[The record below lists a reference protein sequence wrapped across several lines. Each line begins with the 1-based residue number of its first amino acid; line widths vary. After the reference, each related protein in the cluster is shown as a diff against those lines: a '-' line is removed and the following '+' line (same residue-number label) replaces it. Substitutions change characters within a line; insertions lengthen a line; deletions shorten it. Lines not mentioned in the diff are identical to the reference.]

1 MKLKQ
6 EKIMTFQKMPIPRKK
21 IAIIGGGI
29 SGLGAA
35 YALSKTYQVT
45 LYEAENRL
53 GGHARTIIS
62 GKNGQ
67 QPVDTGFIVFNY
79 PNYPELSQ
87 LFAELNVPVAKSD
100 MSFGA
105 SLKNGKIEYALRNF
119 DAIFAQRKNVLN
131 PQFMKMVWD
140 INRFNTI
147 GLTVADDE
155 SLTIGQFLKRLKT
168 GDWFRDY
175 YLLPLSG
182 AIWSTPTEKILD
194 FPAYAMLQFFK
205 NHALLSRSGQH
216 QWYTVKG
223 GSREYVSRLENALVQ
238 NQVEIRLNT
247 PVASVTRNNA
257 NIVIKTYSSEPQTFD
272 EVVFATHSDDTLAI
286 LSDPSKMEERS
297 LASIKYQ
304 NNDVVLH
311 ADVSVMPKLYKCWS
325 SWVYTEREDKST
337 DKIDLTYWMNSLQ
350 PIPLNDPL
358 FVTLNSTRN
367 IDQNKIYDQV
377 TMRHPVYDLGVLSAQ
392 KDISMNNGQNRTWFS
407 GAWMKNGF
415 HEDGLSSGLD
425 VARGILAKDVLP
437 VAAE

>member
-1 MKLKQ
+1 
-6 EKIMTFQKMPIPRKK
+6 MTFQKMPIRQKK
-21 IAIIGGGI
+21 IAVVGGGI

-35 YALSKTYQVT
+35 FALSNTYQVT
-45 LYEAENRL
+45 LFEAENRL
-53 GGHARTIIS
+53 GGHARTVFS

-79 PNYPELSQ
+79 PNYPELTQ
-87 LFAELNVPVAKSD
+87 LFSELNVPIAKSD

-105 SLKNGKIEYALRNF
+105 SLKDGKIEYALRNF
-119 DAIFAQRKNVLN
+119 DAIFAQRKNLLN
-131 PQFMKMVWD
+131 PNFVKMVWD

-238 NQVEIRLNT
+238 KQVEIRVNT
-247 PVASVTRNNA
+247 PVASVTRHA
-257 NIVIKTYSSEPQTFD
+257 TGVAVKTYCSEPQTFD
-272 EVVFATHSDDTLAI
+272 EVVFATHSDDTLAL
-286 LSDPSKMEERS
+286 LSDPSEIEQRN
-297 LASIKYQ
+297 LGSIKYQ
-304 NNDVVLH
+304 DNEVVLH
-311 ADVSVMPKLYKCWS
+311 SDVAVMPKLYKCWS
-325 SWVYTEREDKST
+325 SWVYTERKDKST

-350 PIPLNDPL
+350 PIPLDDPL
-358 FVTLNSTRN
+358 FVTLNSTHN
-367 IDQNKIYDQV
+367 IDQNKIHDQV
-377 TMRHPVYDLGVLSAQ
+377 TMRHPVYDLGVLNVQ
-392 KDISMNNGQNRTWFS
+392 KDISLNNGHNRTWFS

-425 VARGILAKDVLP
+425 VARSILAKDTLAI
-437 VAAE
+437 AAE

>member
-1 MKLKQ
+1 
-6 EKIMTFQKMPIPRKK
+6 MPIRPKK
-21 IAIIGGGI
+21 IAVIGGGV

-35 YALSKTYQVT
+35 YKLSDAYQVT
-45 LYEAENRL
+45 LFEAENRL
-53 GGHARTIIS
+53 GGHARTVFS
-62 GKNGQ
+62 GKSGQ

-87 LFAELNVPVAKSD
+87 LFSELNVPIAKSD

-105 SLKNGKIEYALRNF
+105 SLLDGKIEYALRNF
-119 DAIFAQRKNVLN
+119 DAIFAQRKNALN
-131 PQFMKMVWD
+131 PRFVKMVWD
-140 INRFNTI
+140 INKFNTI

-223 GSREYVSRLENALVQ
+223 GSREYVSRLENVLAQ
-238 NQVEIRLNT
+238 KQVEIRTNT
-247 PVASVTRNNA
+247 PVASVTRHQTG
-257 NIVIKTYSSEPQTFD
+257 VVVKTYSCEPQTFD
-272 EVVFATHSDDTLAI
+272 EVVFATHSDDTLSI
-286 LSDPSKMEERS
+286 LSDPSKSEQRN
-297 LASIKYQ
+297 LGSIKYQ

-311 ADVSVMPKLYKCWS
+311 SDVTVMPKLYKCWS
-325 SWVYTEREDKST
+325 SWVYTERKDKNT

-367 IDQNKIYDQV
+367 IDQNQIYDRV
-377 TMRHPVYDLGVLSAQ
+377 TMRHPVYDVGVLSAQ
-392 KDISMNNGQNRTWFS
+392 KDISLNNGHNRTWFS

-425 VARGILAKDVLP
+425 VARSILAQDILP
-437 VAAE
+437 IAAE

>member
-1 MKLKQ
+1 
-6 EKIMTFQKMPIPRKK
+6 MPIRPKR
-21 IAIIGGGI
+21 IAVVGGGI

-35 YALSKTYQVT
+35 YALSNTYKVT
-45 LYEAENRL
+45 LFEAETRL
-53 GGHARTIIS
+53 GGHARTVFS
-62 GKNGQ
+62 GKSGQ

-87 LFAELNVPVAKSD
+87 LFSELNVPIAKSD

-105 SLKNGKIEYALRNF
+105 SLKSGKIEYALRNF
-119 DAIFAQRKNVLN
+119 DAIFAQRKNLLN
-131 PQFMKMVWD
+131 PQFVKMVWD
-140 INRFNTI
+140 INKFNTI

-223 GSREYVSRLENALVQ
+223 GSREYVSRLENVLAQ
-238 NQVEIRLNT
+238 KQVEIRVNT
-247 PVASVTRNNA
+247 PVASVTRHA
-257 NIVIKTYSSEPQTFD
+257 TGVVVKTYRSEPQTFD
-272 EVVFATHSDDTLAI
+272 EVVFATHSDDTLAL
-286 LSDPSKMEERS
+286 LSDPSKIEERN

-304 NNDVVLH
+304 DNEVVLH
-311 ADVSVMPKLYKCWS
+311 SDVSVMPKLYKCWS
-325 SWVYTEREDKST
+325 SWVYTERKDKST

-350 PIPLNDPL
+350 PIPLDDPL
-358 FVTLNSTRN
+358 FVTLNSTQN
-367 IDQNKIYDQV
+367 IDQNKIHDQV
-377 TMRHPVYDLGVLSAQ
+377 TMRHPVYDLGVLSVQ
-392 KDISMNNGQNRTWFS
+392 KDISLNNGDNRTWFS

-425 VARGILAKDVLP
+425 VARSILAKDTLSI
-437 VAAE
+437 AAE

>member
-1 MKLKQ
+1 
-6 EKIMTFQKMPIPRKK
+6 MPIRQKK
-21 IAIIGGGI
+21 IAVVGGGI

-35 YALSKTYQVT
+35 FALSNTYQVT
-45 LYEAENRL
+45 LFEAENRL
-53 GGHARTIIS
+53 GGHARTVFS

-79 PNYPELSQ
+79 PNYPELTQ
-87 LFAELNVPVAKSD
+87 LFSELNVPIAKSD

-105 SLKNGKIEYALRNF
+105 SLKDGKIEYALRNF
-119 DAIFAQRKNVLN
+119 DAIFAQRKNLLN
-131 PQFMKMVWD
+131 PNFVKMVWD

-147 GLTVADDE
+147 GLTVAGDE

-238 NQVEIRLNT
+238 KQVEIRVNT
-247 PVASVTRNNA
+247 PVASVTRHA
-257 NIVIKTYSSEPQTFD
+257 TGVVIKTYCSEPQTFD
-272 EVVFATHSDDTLAI
+272 EVVFATHSDDTLAL
-286 LSDPSKMEERS
+286 LSDPSEIEQRN
-297 LASIKYQ
+297 LGSIKYQ
-304 NNDVVLH
+304 DNEVVLH
-311 ADVSVMPKLYKCWS
+311 SDVAVMPKLYKCWS
-325 SWVYTEREDKST
+325 SWVYTERKDKST

-350 PIPLNDPL
+350 PIPLDDPL
-358 FVTLNSTRN
+358 FVTLNSTHN
-367 IDQNKIYDQV
+367 IDQNKIHDQV
-377 TMRHPVYDLGVLSAQ
+377 TMRHPVYDLGVLNVQ
-392 KDISMNNGQNRTWFS
+392 KDISLNNGHNRTWFS

-425 VARGILAKDVLP
+425 VARSILAKDTLAI
-437 VAAE
+437 AAE

>member
-1 MKLKQ
+1 
-6 EKIMTFQKMPIPRKK
+6 MPIRPKK
-21 IAIIGGGI
+21 IAVVGGGI

-35 YALSKTYQVT
+35 YALSNTYQVT
-45 LYEAENRL
+45 LFEAENRL
-53 GGHARTIIS
+53 GGHARTVFS
-62 GKNGQ
+62 GKSGQ

-79 PNYPELSQ
+79 PNYPELTQ
-87 LFAELNVPVAKSD
+87 LFSDLNVPIAKSD

-105 SLKNGKIEYALRNF
+105 SLKDGKIEYALRNF
-119 DAIFAQRKNVLN
+119 DAIFAQRKNLLN
-131 PQFMKMVWD
+131 PKFVKMVWD

-238 NQVEIRLNT
+238 KQVEIRVNT
-247 PVASVTRNNA
+247 PVASVTRHA
-257 NIVIKTYSSEPQTFD
+257 TGVVVKTYCNEPQTFD
-272 EVVFATHSDDTLAI
+272 EVVFATHSDDTLAL
-286 LSDPSKMEERS
+286 LSDPSEIEQRN
-297 LASIKYQ
+297 LGSIKYQ
-304 NNDVVLH
+304 DNEVVLH
-311 ADVSVMPKLYKCWS
+311 SDVGVMPKLDKCWS
-325 SWVYTEREDKST
+325 SWVYTERKDKST

-350 PIPLNDPL
+350 PIPLDDPL
-358 FVTLNSTRN
+358 FVTLNSTHN
-367 IDQNKIYDQV
+367 IDQNKIHDQV
-377 TMRHPVYDLGVLSAQ
+377 TMRHPVYDLGVLNVQ
-392 KDISMNNGQNRTWFS
+392 KDISLNNGHNRTWFS

-425 VARGILAKDVLP
+425 VARSILAKDTLAI
-437 VAAE
+437 AAE

>member
-1 MKLKQ
+1 
-6 EKIMTFQKMPIPRKK
+6 MPIRPKR
-21 IAIIGGGI
+21 IAVVGGGI

-35 YALSKTYQVT
+35 YALSNTYKVT
-45 LYEAENRL
+45 LFEAENRL
-53 GGHARTIIS
+53 GGHARTVFS
-62 GKNGQ
+62 GKSGQ

-87 LFAELNVPVAKSD
+87 LFSELNVPIAKSD

-105 SLKNGKIEYALRNF
+105 SLKSGKIEYALRNF
-119 DAIFAQRKNVLN
+119 DAIFAQRKNLLN
-131 PQFMKMVWD
+131 PQFVKMVWD
-140 INRFNTI
+140 INKFNTI

-223 GSREYVSRLENALVQ
+223 GSREYVSRLENVLAQ
-238 NQVEIRLNT
+238 KQVEIRVNT
-247 PVASVTRNNA
+247 PVASVTRHA
-257 NIVIKTYSSEPQTFD
+257 TGVVVKTYCSEPQTFD
-272 EVVFATHSDDTLAI
+272 EVVFATHSDDTLSL
-286 LSDPSKMEERS
+286 LSDPSKIEERN

-304 NNDVVLH
+304 DNEVVLH
-311 ADVSVMPKLYKCWS
+311 SDVSVMPKLYKCWS
-325 SWVYTEREDKST
+325 SWVYTERKDKST

-350 PIPLNDPL
+350 PIPLDDPL
-358 FVTLNSTRN
+358 FVTLNSTHN
-367 IDQNKIYDQV
+367 IDPNKIHDQV
-377 TMRHPVYDLGVLSAQ
+377 TMRHPVYDLGVLSVQ
-392 KDISMNNGQNRTWFS
+392 KDISLNNGHNRTWFS

-425 VARGILAKDVLP
+425 VARSILAKDTLSI
-437 VAAE
+437 AAE

>member
-1 MKLKQ
+1 
-6 EKIMTFQKMPIPRKK
+6 MPIRPKK
-21 IAIIGGGI
+21 IAVIGGGI

-35 YALSKTYQVT
+35 YVLSNTYQVT
-45 LYEAENRL
+45 LFEAENRL
-53 GGHARTIIS
+53 GGHARTVFA
-62 GKNGQ
+62 GKNGNQ
-67 QPVDTGFIVFNY
+67 AVDTGFIVFNY

-87 LFAELNVPVAKSD
+87 LFSELNVPIAKSD

-105 SLKNGKIEYALRNF
+105 SLKDGTIEYALRNF

-131 PQFMKMVWD
+131 PRFVKMVWD

-155 SLTIGQFLKRLKT
+155 SLTIGQFLQRLKT

-223 GSREYVSRLENALVQ
+223 GSREYVNRLENVLAQ
-238 NQVEIRLNT
+238 KRVEIRVKT
-247 PVASVTRNNA
+247 PVASVTRHQTG
-257 NIVIKTYSSEPQTFD
+257 VVVKTYSCEPQTFD
-272 EVVFATHSDDTLAI
+272 EVVFATHSDDTLSL
-286 LSDPSKMEERS
+286 LSDPSKFEQRN
-297 LASIKYQ
+297 LGSIKYQ

-311 ADVSVMPKLYKCWS
+311 SDVTVMPKLHKCWS
-325 SWVYTEREDKST
+325 SWVYTERKDKST

-350 PIPLNDPL
+350 PIPLDDPL
-358 FVTLNSTRN
+358 FVTLNSTHN
-367 IDQNKIYDQV
+367 IDQNQIYDQV
-377 TMRHPVYDLGVLSAQ
+377 TMRHPVYDVGVLSAQ
-392 KDISMNNGQNRTWFS
+392 KDLSLNNGHNRTWFS

-425 VARGILAKDVLP
+425 VARSILANDILP
-437 VAAE
+437 IAAE

>member
-1 MKLKQ
+1 
-6 EKIMTFQKMPIPRKK
+6 MPIRPKK
-21 IAIIGGGI
+21 IAVIGGGV

-35 YALSKTYQVT
+35 YALSNTYQVT
-45 LYEAENRL
+45 LFEAENRL
-53 GGHARTIIS
+53 GGHARTVFA

-87 LFAELNVPVAKSD
+87 LFSELNVPIAISD

-105 SLKNGKIEYALRNF
+105 SLKDGSIEYALRNF

-131 PQFMKMVWD
+131 PQFVKMVWD

-147 GLTVADDE
+147 GLKVADDE

-223 GSREYVSRLENALVQ
+223 GSREYVNRLENVLAQ
-238 NQVEIRLNT
+238 KQVEIRVKT
-247 PVASVTRNNA
+247 PVASVTRHQTG
-257 NIVIKTYSSEPQTFD
+257 VVVKTYSCEPQTFD

-286 LSDPSKMEERS
+286 LSDPSKIEQRN
-297 LASIKYQ
+297 LGSIQYQ
-304 NNDVVLH
+304 SNDVVLH
-311 ADVSVMPKLYKCWS
+311 SDVTVMPKLYKCWS
-325 SWVYTEREDKST
+325 SWVYTERKDKNT

-350 PIPLNDPL
+350 PIPLDDPL
-358 FVTLNSTRN
+358 FVTLNSTHN
-367 IDQNKIYDQV
+367 IDQNQIYDQV
-377 TMRHPVYDLGVLSAQ
+377 TMRHPVYDGGVLSAQ
-392 KDISMNNGQNRTWFS
+392 KDISLSNGNNRTWFS
-407 GAWMKNGF
+407 GAWMRNGF

-425 VARGILAKDVLP
+425 VARSLLAKDILP
-437 VAAE
+437 IAAE

>member
-1 MKLKQ
+1 MVAASSGQ
-6 EKIMTFQKMPIPRKK
+6 KK

-53 GGHARTIIS
+53 GGHARTILS

-247 PVASVTRNNA
+247 PVASVTRHTA

-425 VARGILAKDVLP
+425 VARSIVAKHVLP

>member
-1 MKLKQ
+1 
-6 EKIMTFQKMPIPRKK
+6 MPIRPKK
-21 IAIIGGGI
+21 IAVIGGGI

-35 YALSKTYQVT
+35 YVLSNTYQVT
-45 LYEAENRL
+45 LFEAENRL
-53 GGHARTIIS
+53 GGHARTVFA
-62 GKNGQ
+62 GKNGNQ
-67 QPVDTGFIVFNY
+67 AVDTGFIVFNY

-87 LFAELNVPVAKSD
+87 LFSELNVPIAESN

-105 SLKNGKIEYALRNF
+105 SLKDGTIEYALRNF

-131 PQFMKMVWD
+131 PRFVKMVWD

-155 SLTIGQFLKRLKT
+155 SLTIGQFLQRLKT

-223 GSREYVSRLENALVQ
+223 GSREYVNRLENVLAQ
-238 NQVEIRLNT
+238 KQVEIRVKT
-247 PVASVTRNNA
+247 PVASVTRHQTG
-257 NIVIKTYSSEPQTFD
+257 VVVKTYSCEPQTFD
-272 EVVFATHSDDTLAI
+272 EVVFATHSDDTLSL
-286 LSDPSKMEERS
+286 LSDPSKFEQRN
-297 LASIKYQ
+297 LGSIKYQ

-311 ADVSVMPKLYKCWS
+311 SDVTVMPKLHKCWS
-325 SWVYTEREDKST
+325 SWVYTERKDKST

-350 PIPLNDPL
+350 PIPLDDPL
-358 FVTLNSTRN
+358 FVTLNSTHN
-367 IDQNKIYDQV
+367 IDQNQIYDQV
-377 TMRHPVYDLGVLSAQ
+377 TMRHPVYDVGVLSAQ
-392 KDISMNNGQNRTWFS
+392 KDLSLNNGHNRTWFS

-425 VARGILAKDVLP
+425 VARSILANDILP
-437 VAAE
+437 IAAE

>member
-1 MKLKQ
+1 
-6 EKIMTFQKMPIPRKK
+6 MPIRPKK
-21 IAIIGGGI
+21 IAVIGGGI

-35 YALSKTYQVT
+35 YGLSNTYQVT
-45 LYEAENRL
+45 LFEAENRL
-53 GGHARTIIS
+53 GGHARTVFA
-62 GKNGQ
+62 GKNGNQ
-67 QPVDTGFIVFNY
+67 AVDTGFIVFNY

-87 LFAELNVPVAKSD
+87 LFSELNVPIAESN

-105 SLKNGKIEYALRNF
+105 SLKDGTIEYALRNF

-131 PQFMKMVWD
+131 PRFVKMVWD

-155 SLTIGQFLKRLKT
+155 SLTIGQFLQRLKT

-223 GSREYVSRLENALVQ
+223 GSREYVNRLENVLAQ
-238 NQVEIRLNT
+238 KQVEIRVKT
-247 PVASVTRNNA
+247 PVASVTRHQTG
-257 NIVIKTYSSEPQTFD
+257 VVVKTYSCEPQTFD
-272 EVVFATHSDDTLAI
+272 EVVFATHSDDTLSL
-286 LSDPSKMEERS
+286 LSDPSKFEQRN
-297 LASIKYQ
+297 LNSIKYQ

-311 ADVSVMPKLYKCWS
+311 SDVNVMPKLHKCWS
-325 SWVYTEREDKST
+325 SWVYTDRKDKNT

-350 PIPLNDPL
+350 PIPLDDPL
-358 FVTLNSTRN
+358 FVTLNSTHN
-367 IDQNKIYDQV
+367 IDQNQIYDQV
-377 TMRHPVYDLGVLSAQ
+377 TMRHPVYDVGVLSAQ
-392 KDISMNNGQNRTWFS
+392 KDLSLNNGHNRTWFS

-425 VARGILAKDVLP
+425 VARSILAKDILP
-437 VAAE
+437 IAAE

>member
-1 MKLKQ
+1 
-6 EKIMTFQKMPIPRKK
+6 MPIRPKK
-21 IAIIGGGI
+21 IAVVGGGI

-35 YALSKTYQVT
+35 YALSNTYQVT
-45 LYEAENRL
+45 LFEAENRL
-53 GGHARTIIS
+53 GGHARTVFS
-62 GKNGQ
+62 GKSGQ

-79 PNYPELSQ
+79 PNYPELTQ
-87 LFAELNVPVAKSD
+87 LFSDLNVPIAKSD

-105 SLKNGKIEYALRNF
+105 SLKDGKIEYALRNF
-119 DAIFAQRKNVLN
+119 DAIFAQRKNLLN
-131 PQFMKMVWD
+131 PKFIKMVWD

-182 AIWSTPTEKILD
+182 AIWSTPTEKVLD

-238 NQVEIRLNT
+238 KQVEIRVNT
-247 PVASVTRNNA
+247 PVASVARHATGVA
-257 NIVIKTYSSEPQTFD
+257 VKTYCSEPQTFD
-272 EVVFATHSDDTLAI
+272 EVVFATHSDDTLAL
-286 LSDPSKMEERS
+286 LSDPSEIEQRN
-297 LASIKYQ
+297 LGSIKYQ
-304 NNDVVLH
+304 DNEVVLH
-311 ADVSVMPKLYKCWS
+311 SDVGVMPKLYKCWS
-325 SWVYTEREDKST
+325 SWVYTERKDKST

-350 PIPLNDPL
+350 PIPLDDPL
-358 FVTLNSTRN
+358 FVTLNSTHN
-367 IDQNKIYDQV
+367 IDQNKIHDQV
-377 TMRHPVYDLGVLSAQ
+377 TMRHPVYDLGVLNVQ
-392 KDISMNNGQNRTWFS
+392 KDISLNNGHNKTWFS

-425 VARGILAKDVLP
+425 VARSILAKDTLAI
-437 VAAE
+437 AAE

>member
-1 MKLKQ
+1 
-6 EKIMTFQKMPIPRKK
+6 MPIRPKK
-21 IAIIGGGI
+21 IAVIGGGV

-35 YALSKTYQVT
+35 YKLSDAYQVT
-45 LYEAENRL
+45 LFEAENRL
-53 GGHARTIIS
+53 GGHARTVFS
-62 GKNGQ
+62 GKSGQ

-87 LFAELNVPVAKSD
+87 LFSELNVPIAKSD

-105 SLKNGKIEYALRNF
+105 SLHDGKIEYALRNF
-119 DAIFAQRKNVLN
+119 DAIFAQRKNALN
-131 PQFMKMVWD
+131 PRFVKMVWD
-140 INRFNTI
+140 INKFNTI

-223 GSREYVSRLENALVQ
+223 GSREYVSRLENVLAQ
-238 NQVEIRLNT
+238 KQVEIRINT
-247 PVASVTRNNA
+247 PVASVTRNQTG
-257 NIVIKTYSSEPQTFD
+257 VVVKTYSCEPQTFD
-272 EVVFATHSDDTLAI
+272 EVVFATHSDDTLSI
-286 LSDPSKMEERS
+286 LSDPSKIEQRN
-297 LASIKYQ
+297 LGSIKYQ

-311 ADVSVMPKLYKCWS
+311 SDVTVMPKLYKCWS
-325 SWVYTEREDKST
+325 SWVYTERKDKNT

-350 PIPLNDPL
+350 PIPLDDPL

-367 IDQNKIYDQV
+367 IDQNQIYDQV
-377 TMRHPVYDLGVLSAQ
+377 TMRHPVYDVGVLGAQ
-392 KDISMNNGQNRTWFS
+392 KDISLNNGDNRTWFS

-425 VARGILAKDVLP
+425 VARSILAKDILP
-437 VAAE
+437 IAAE

>member
-1 MKLKQ
+1 
-6 EKIMTFQKMPIPRKK
+6 MPIRPKK
-21 IAIIGGGI
+21 IAVVGGGI

-35 YALSKTYQVT
+35 FALSNTYQVT
-45 LYEAENRL
+45 LFEAENRL
-53 GGHARTIIS
+53 GGHARTVFS
-62 GKNGQ
+62 GKSGQ

-79 PNYPELSQ
+79 PNYPELTQ
-87 LFAELNVPVAKSD
+87 LFSELNVPIAKSD

-105 SLKNGKIEYALRNF
+105 SLKDGKIEYALRNF
-119 DAIFAQRKNVLN
+119 DAIFAQRKNLLN
-131 PQFMKMVWD
+131 PNFVKMVWD

-147 GLTVADDE
+147 GLTVAGDE

-238 NQVEIRLNT
+238 KQVEIRVNT
-247 PVASVTRNNA
+247 PVASVTRHA
-257 NIVIKTYSSEPQTFD
+257 TGVVVKTYCSEPQTFD
-272 EVVFATHSDDTLAI
+272 EVVFATHSDDTLAL
-286 LSDPSKMEERS
+286 LSDPSEIEQRN
-297 LASIKYQ
+297 LGSIKYQ
-304 NNDVVLH
+304 DNEVVLH
-311 ADVSVMPKLYKCWS
+311 SDVGVMPKLYKCWS
-325 SWVYTEREDKST
+325 SWVYTERKDKST

-350 PIPLNDPL
+350 PIPLDDPL
-358 FVTLNSTRN
+358 FVTLNSTHN
-367 IDQNKIYDQV
+367 IDQNKIHDQV
-377 TMRHPVYDLGVLSAQ
+377 TMRHPVYDLGVLNVQ
-392 KDISMNNGQNRTWFS
+392 KDISLNNGHNRTWFS

-425 VARGILAKDVLP
+425 VARSILAKDTLAI
-437 VAAE
+437 AAE

>member
-1 MKLKQ
+1 
-6 EKIMTFQKMPIPRKK
+6 MTFQKMPIRPKK
-21 IAIIGGGI
+21 IAVIGGGI

-35 YALSKTYQVT
+35 YVLSNTYQVT
-45 LYEAENRL
+45 LFEAENRL
-53 GGHARTIIS
+53 GGHARTVFA
-62 GKNGQ
+62 GNNGNQ
-67 QPVDTGFIVFNY
+67 AVDTGFIVFNY

-87 LFAELNVPVAKSD
+87 LFSELNVPIAKSD

-105 SLKNGKIEYALRNF
+105 SLKNGTIEYALRNF

-131 PQFMKMVWD
+131 PRFVKMVWD

-155 SLTIGQFLKRLKT
+155 SLTIGQFLQRLKT

-223 GSREYVSRLENALVQ
+223 GSREYVNRLENVLAQ
-238 NQVEIRLNT
+238 KQVEIRVKT
-247 PVASVTRNNA
+247 PVASVTRHQTG
-257 NIVIKTYSSEPQTFD
+257 VVVKTYSCEPQTFD
-272 EVVFATHSDDTLAI
+272 EVVFATHSDDTLSL
-286 LSDPSKMEERS
+286 LSDPSKFEQRN
-297 LASIKYQ
+297 LGSIKYQ

-311 ADVSVMPKLYKCWS
+311 SDVTVMPKLHKCWS
-325 SWVYTEREDKST
+325 SWVYTERKDKST

-350 PIPLNDPL
+350 PIPLDDPL
-358 FVTLNSTRN
+358 FVTLNSTHN
-367 IDQNKIYDQV
+367 IDQNQIYDQV
-377 TMRHPVYDLGVLSAQ
+377 TMRHPVYDVSVLSAQ
-392 KDISMNNGQNRTWFS
+392 KELSLNNGHNRTWFS

-425 VARGILAKDVLP
+425 VARSILANDILP
-437 VAAE
+437 IAAE

>member
-1 MKLKQ
+1 
-6 EKIMTFQKMPIPRKK
+6 MTFQKMPIRPKK
-21 IAIIGGGI
+21 IAVIGGGV

-35 YALSKTYQVT
+35 YALSDTYQVT
-45 LYEAENRL
+45 LFEAENRL
-53 GGHARTIIS
+53 GGHARTVFA

-87 LFAELNVPVAKSD
+87 LFSELNVPIAKSD

-105 SLKNGKIEYALRNF
+105 SLKDGTIEYALRNF

-131 PQFMKMVWD
+131 PRFVKMVWD

-155 SLTIGQFLKRLKT
+155 SLTIGQFLQRLKT

-223 GSREYVSRLENALVQ
+223 GSREYVNRLENVLAQ
-238 NQVEIRLNT
+238 KQVEIRVKT
-247 PVASVTRNNA
+247 PVASVTRHQTGV
-257 NIVIKTYSSEPQTFD
+257 IVKTYSCEPQTFD
-272 EVVFATHSDDTLAI
+272 EVVFATHSDDTLSL
-286 LSDPSKMEERS
+286 LSDPSKFEQRN
-297 LASIKYQ
+297 LNCIKYQ

-311 ADVSVMPKLYKCWS
+311 SDVNVMPKLHKCWS
-325 SWVYTEREDKST
+325 SWVYTERKDKNT

-350 PIPLNDPL
+350 PIPLDDPL
-358 FVTLNSTRN
+358 FVTLNSTHN
-367 IDQNKIYDQV
+367 IDQNQIYDQV
-377 TMRHPVYDLGVLSAQ
+377 TMRHPVYDAGVLSSQ
-392 KDISMNNGQNRTWFS
+392 KDLSLNNGHNRTWFS

-425 VARGILAKDVLP
+425 VARSILANDILP
-437 VAAE
+437 IAAE

>member
-1 MKLKQ
+1 
-6 EKIMTFQKMPIPRKK
+6 MPIRPKK
-21 IAIIGGGI
+21 IAVIGGGI

-35 YALSKTYQVT
+35 YVLSKTYQVT
-45 LYEAENRL
+45 LFEAENRL
-53 GGHARTIIS
+53 GGHARTVFA
-62 GKNGQ
+62 GKNGNQ
-67 QPVDTGFIVFNY
+67 AVDTGFIVFNY

-87 LFAELNVPVAKSD
+87 LFSELHVPIAESD

-105 SLKNGKIEYALRNF
+105 SLKDGTIEYALRNF

-131 PQFMKMVWD
+131 PRFVKMVWD

-155 SLTIGQFLKRLKT
+155 SLTIGQFLQKLKT

-223 GSREYVSRLENALVQ
+223 GSREYVNRLENVLAQ
-238 NQVEIRLNT
+238 KRVEIRVKT
-247 PVASVTRNNA
+247 PVASVTRHQTG
-257 NIVIKTYSSEPQTFD
+257 VVVKTYSCEPQTFD
-272 EVVFATHSDDTLAI
+272 EVVFATHSDDTLSL
-286 LSDPSKMEERS
+286 LSDPSKFEQRN
-297 LASIKYQ
+297 LGSIKYQ

-311 ADVSVMPKLYKCWS
+311 SDVTVMPKLHKCWS
-325 SWVYTEREDKST
+325 SWVYTERKDKST

-350 PIPLNDPL
+350 PIPLDDPL
-358 FVTLNSTRN
+358 FVTLNSTHN
-367 IDQNKIYDQV
+367 IDHNQIYDQV
-377 TMRHPVYDLGVLSAQ
+377 TMRHPVYDVGVLSAQ
-392 KDISMNNGQNRTWFS
+392 KDLSLNNGDNRTWFS

-425 VARGILAKDVLP
+425 VARSILAKDILP
-437 VAAE
+437 IAAE

>member
-1 MKLKQ
+1 
-6 EKIMTFQKMPIPRKK
+6 MPIRPKK
-21 IAIIGGGI
+21 IAVIGGGI

-35 YALSKTYQVT
+35 YVLSNTYQVT
-45 LYEAENRL
+45 LFEAENRL
-53 GGHARTIIS
+53 GGHARTVFA
-62 GKNGQ
+62 GKNGNQ
-67 QPVDTGFIVFNY
+67 AVDTGFIVFNY

-87 LFAELNVPVAKSD
+87 LFSELNVPIAKSD

-105 SLKNGKIEYALRNF
+105 SLKDGNIEYALRNF

-131 PQFMKMVWD
+131 PRFVKMVWD

-147 GLTVADDE
+147 GLTLADDE
-155 SLTIGQFLKRLKT
+155 SLTIGQFLQRLKT

-223 GSREYVSRLENALVQ
+223 GSREYVNRLENVLAQ
-238 NQVEIRLNT
+238 KRVEIRVKT
-247 PVASVTRNNA
+247 PVASVTRHQTG
-257 NIVIKTYSSEPQTFD
+257 VVVKTYSCEPQTFD
-272 EVVFATHSDDTLAI
+272 EVVFATHSDDTLSL
-286 LSDPSKMEERS
+286 LSDPSKFEQRN
-297 LASIKYQ
+297 LGSIKYQ

-311 ADVSVMPKLYKCWS
+311 SDVTVMPKLQKCWS
-325 SWVYTEREDKST
+325 SWVYTERKDKST

-350 PIPLNDPL
+350 PIPLDDPL
-358 FVTLNSTRN
+358 FVTLNSTHN
-367 IDQNKIYDQV
+367 IDQNQIYDQV
-377 TMRHPVYDLGVLSAQ
+377 TMRHPVYDVGVLSAQ
-392 KDISMNNGQNRTWFS
+392 KDLSLNNGQNKTWFS

-425 VARGILAKDVLP
+425 VARSILANDILP
-437 VAAE
+437 IAAE

>member
-1 MKLKQ
+1 
-6 EKIMTFQKMPIPRKK
+6 MPIRPKK
-21 IAIIGGGI
+21 IAVIGGGI

-35 YALSKTYQVT
+35 YSLSNTYQVT
-45 LYEAENRL
+45 LFEAENRL
-53 GGHARTIIS
+53 GGHARTVFA
-62 GKNGQ
+62 GKNGNQ
-67 QPVDTGFIVFNY
+67 AVDTGFIVFNY

-87 LFAELNVPVAKSD
+87 LFSELNVPIAKSD

-105 SLKNGKIEYALRNF
+105 SLNDGTIEYALRNF

-131 PQFMKMVWD
+131 PRFVKMVWD

-155 SLTIGQFLKRLKT
+155 SLTIGQFLQKLKT

-223 GSREYVSRLENALVQ
+223 GSREYVNRLQ
-238 NQVEIRLNT
+238 NVLAQKQVEIRVKT
-247 PVASVTRNNA
+247 PVASVTRHQTG
-257 NIVIKTYSSEPQTFD
+257 VVVKTYSCEPQTFD
-272 EVVFATHSDDTLAI
+272 EVVFATHSDDTLSL
-286 LSDPSKMEERS
+286 LSDPSKFEQRN
-297 LASIKYQ
+297 LGSIKYQ

-311 ADVSVMPKLYKCWS
+311 SDVTVMPKLHKCWS
-325 SWVYTEREDKST
+325 SWVYTERKDKST

-350 PIPLNDPL
+350 PIPLDDPL
-358 FVTLNSTRN
+358 FVTLNSTHN
-367 IDQNKIYDQV
+367 IDQNQIYDQV
-377 TMRHPVYDLGVLSAQ
+377 TMRHPVYDAGVLSAQ
-392 KDISMNNGQNRTWFS
+392 KDLSLNNGQNRTWFS

-425 VARGILAKDVLP
+425 VARSILANDIVP
-437 VAAE
+437 IAAE